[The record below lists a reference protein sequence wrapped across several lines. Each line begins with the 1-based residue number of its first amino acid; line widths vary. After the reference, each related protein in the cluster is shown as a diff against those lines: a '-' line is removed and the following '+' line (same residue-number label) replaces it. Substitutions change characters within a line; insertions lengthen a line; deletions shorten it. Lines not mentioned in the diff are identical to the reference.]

1 MSITYKKC
9 PKCNGANIDEEG
21 YINGLLGL
29 DILLKLGVTIN
40 LKELKLYNN

>member
-1 MSITYKKC
+1 MKLEYK
-9 PKCNGANIDEEG
+9 NS
-21 YINGLLGL
+21 LLGL